1 VKQPLSLLLP
11 AFFLA
16 VLPASA
22 RQDASI
28 QRYLASLELGDTLE
42 IIKRVYPPVHEW
54 SVEKLPEG
62 ELSRVVIE
70 RGQAKGLPG
79 QMDRLTLDLRRGRL
93 VYMRLVYD
101 ADSSRKKPLGEV
113 VVDLSLMYGEPHRSG
128 VSYWW
133 GDSKTVIRAAN
144 EELVLGEKE
153 ARKVRPKSVELRT
166 SIELMERKIF
176 QSKR

>member
-1 VKQPLSLLLP
+1 MKPRFRLLLP
-11 AFFLA
+11 AFLLA
-16 VLPASA
+16 ALPASA
-22 RQDASI
+22 RQDLAI

-42 IIKRVYPPVHEW
+42 IVKRVYPPIHEW
-54 SVEKLPEG
+54 SVEKLPQE
-62 ELSRVVIE
+62 EFSRVVIE

-101 ADSSRKKPLGEV
+101 ADASREKPLGEV

-133 GDSKTVIRAAN
+133 GDSKTVIRASN
-144 EELVLGEKE
+144 EELVQGEAE

-176 QSKR
+176 QTKR